1 LMGATAANQFYHVAD
16 ALVPAAGGFAW
27 VDQVGNK
34 NLHSEVADT
43 WTFGFVM
50 NSPFKKPLLAGL
62 TLTLDNYRI
71 DIKDAIM
78 TYSLDYAGYRCFG
91 TQLVTNAAEAAA
103 QAATPGCQLMP
114 RDPVSGAPLSTTVS
128 YDNQATIKTSG
139 TDIALNWRAQFA
151 DFGSKIKGGL
161 GFSIQAS
168 YLDYYKTKASPAAFD
183 VETDW
188 KGSLGPN
195 LPGTNAGAYDY
206 RTFSTLSYFR
216 ENWSV
221 SLRWRG
227 LPKVWSASYA
237 TQQAIKAND
246 AAVSAGG
253 PGVLLS
259 WTPTTEIQTEAYR
272 LFDVGFNYNIKKISL
287 RGGINNLLNTAPV
300 FTARTAGVP
309 VGSTLSAYCAGQV
322 AGCVNPI
329 GYSLPNAVG
338 GANAFNGGYYDTIGR
353 RYYVGFDVKF

>member
-1 LMGATAANQFYHVAD
+1 MGAAGTNQFYNVAD
-16 ALVPAAGGFAW
+16 AIVPAAGGFAW

-34 NLHSEVADT
+34 NLQSEIADT

-62 TLTLDNYRI
+62 SLNVDSYRI
-71 DIKDAIM
+71 DIEKAIM
-78 TYSLDYAGYRCFG
+78 TYSLDYAAFRCFG
-91 TQLVTNAAEAAA
+91 TATVTNATEAAA
-103 QAATPGCQLMP
+103 QAASPGCQLMP
-114 RDPVSGAPLSTTVS
+114 RDPVSGGQLSTTVS
-128 YDNQATIKTSG
+128 YDNQATIKTAG

-161 GFSIQAS
+161 GFSVQAT
-168 YLDYYKTKASPAAFD
+168 YLDYYKTKASPANYD
-183 VETDW
+183 IETDW

-195 LPGTNAGAYDY
+195 LPGTNGGSYDY
-206 RTFSTLSYFR
+206 RMFSTFSYFR
-216 ENWSV
+216 DDWSV

-227 LPKVWSASYA
+227 LPKVWGTNIA
-237 TQQAIKAND
+237 TQNAIVANNTKV
-246 AAVSAGG
+246 AAGG
-253 PGVLLS
+253 PGILLS
-259 WTPTTEIQTEAYR
+259 YVPSTEIQTEAYR
-272 LFDVGFNYNIKKISL
+272 LFDLGVTYNIKKISL

-309 VGSTLSAYCAGQV
+309 VGANLTSYCNGAP
-322 AGCVNPI
+322 GCINPS

-338 GANAFNGGYYDTIGR
+338 GANAFNGGYYDTVGR